1 VDDRHPV
8 GQQVVDL
15 LLVGGTV
22 VDGTGEPGISTA
34 VGIRDGRIVGLG
46 APEGFSA
53 GTVLDV
59 EGRVVAPGFVDA
71 HGHSDLAFLSAPG
84 SPSKLHQ
91 GVTTEVAGNCGLAVA
106 PVAPEGDLDRIR
118 QQLAIVDVDHTVP
131 WEWRSVGEYLALLE
145 GEGTALNVELLAGHL
160 AIRAGVVGFDDRVA
174 SARELSRMQD
184 LVDGALREGACG
196 LSTGLMYPPNSY
208 ADLRELTALGEV
220 VAAHEATFSFHMRDY
235 GDALLGAV
243 EEALSVGRR
252 SGCRIQVSHLVA
264 VGRRNWGKVDMALA
278 LIDQAVESGV
288 DVAYDVYPYL
298 AGSTNLTQLFSNRAM
313 QGGIGGLLGRLTDP
327 QERAEIRRE
336 LAVSMLQEPED
347 IRMAGGA
354 FPDPSEV
361 VGRSVAA
368 LSSAWGIDPLD
379 TILALAERSRGTATM
394 VAFGRS
400 EDDLR
405 AALRHPRGMIGS
417 DGLGLDPSGPSG
429 SGQPH
434 PRSYGCYPRLLAR
447 YVRDEPILR
456 LEEAIARSTSRVA
469 DTFGLADRGVIE
481 PGRRADIV
489 VLDPARIEDRAT
501 FEDPQR
507 FAVGVSTVLVNG
519 QPVIADGQPT
529 GRRPGAVAP
538 RRGLI
543 QDNQMKEPA

>member
-1 VDDRHPV
+1 MDDEHPV
-8 GQQVVDL
+8 GEHVVDL
-15 LLVGGTV
+15 LVVGGTV
-22 VDGTGEPGISTA
+22 VDGTGAPGVATA
-34 VGIRDGRIVGLG
+34 VGIRDGRIAALG
-46 APEGFSA
+46 APEAFA
-53 GTVLDV
+53 AQAVLDV
-59 EGRVVAPGFVDA
+59 EGNVVAPGFVDA
-71 HGHSDLAFLSAPG
+71 HGHSDLALLSAPG

-106 PVAPEGDLDRIR
+106 PVPAEGDLDAIR
-118 QQLAIVDVDHTVP
+118 QQLAIVDVDHEVP
-131 WEWRSVGEYLALLE
+131 WRWRSVAEYLALLE
-145 GEGTALNVELLAGHL
+145 GQGTGLNVELLAGHL
-160 AIRAGVVGFDDRVA
+160 AIRAGVVGFDDRGA
-174 SARELSRMQD
+174 SARELARMQD
-184 LVDGALREGACG
+184 LVDSALREGACG

-220 VAAHEATFSFHMRDY
+220 VAAHGATFSFHMRDY
-235 GDALLGAV
+235 GDELLGAV

-252 SGCRIQVSHLVA
+252 SGCRIQLSHLVA

-288 DVAYDVYPYL
+288 DVAHDVYPYL

-313 QGGIGGLLGRLTDP
+313 QGGIDGLLGRLSDP

-336 LAVSMLQEPED
+336 LAASMLQEPED
-347 IRMAGGA
+347 IRVAGGT
-354 FPDPSEV
+354 FPDPSDV
-361 VGRSVAA
+361 VGRSVAE
-368 LSSAWGIDPLD
+368 LSSAWTTDPLD
-379 TILALAERSRGTATM
+379 TILVLTERSRGTATM

-400 EDDLR
+400 EGDLR

-447 YVRDEPILR
+447 YVRDEPVLS

-469 DTFGLADRGVIE
+469 TTFGLDDRGVIE

-489 VLDPARIEDRAT
+489 VFDPGRIEDRAT
-501 FEDPQR
+501 FEAPQR

-529 GRRPGAVAP
+529 AHRPGAIAP
-538 RRGLI
+538 RRKLI
-543 QDNQMKEPA
+543 QDNEMKEPQ